1 MNRRKEINKIVKDSI
16 AESLFFLM
24 RTKTFSD
31 ITVTEIVKKAGVA
44 RASFYRNFAYKEDVI
59 GYYLVEVMKRYK
71 DQFFRSESD
80 YGEMILETMH
90 FALDYREELE
100 SLFKAGLSQ
109 LFLSTINTYL
119 LDKWNGKFEKETD
132 KYFLFSYGGSIFN
145 VICCW
150 IESGAKE
157 NPEEIA
163 EVILNAE
170 RIFRARV

>member
-1 MNRRKEINKIVKDSI
+1 
-16 AESLFFLM
+16 M

-109 LFLSTINTYL
+109 LFLSAINSYL
-119 LDKWNGKFEKETD
+119 LDKWDG
-132 KYFLFSYGGSIFN
+132 
-145 VICCW
+145 
-150 IESGAKE
+150 
-157 NPEEIA
+157 
-163 EVILNAE
+163 
-170 RIFRARV
+170 